1 MIGMVQNNHAD
12 IILADIPITSDT
24 AQFID
29 FSVAFLETGF
39 SFVTLS
45 EHTFNAWAFLE
56 PFDNKLWLYIF
67 FTVLL
72 VSLFMYI
79 SNYVSAMVSL

>member
-1 MIGMVQNNHAD
+1 MKMKLFCQFFDLVVN
-12 IILADIPITSDT
+12 LTE
-24 AQFID
+24 FID

-67 FTVLL
+67 FTVRIQ
-72 VSLFMYI
+72 SIF
-79 SNYVSAMVSL
+79 SKRTNKS